1 MESFSLATRDKIN
14 TKIVYYFFMIG
25 VELVYGLNK
34 KFSGLFRVQMLQH
47 IAGG

>member
-1 MESFSLATRDKIN
+1 
-14 TKIVYYFFMIG
+14 MIG